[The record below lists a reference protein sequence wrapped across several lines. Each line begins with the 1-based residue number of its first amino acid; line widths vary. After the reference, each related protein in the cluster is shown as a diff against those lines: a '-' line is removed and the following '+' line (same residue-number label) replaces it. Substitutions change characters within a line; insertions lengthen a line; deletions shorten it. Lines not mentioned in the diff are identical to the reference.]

1 MQSLNPR
8 FTREPARVSGTVVI
22 EGCRQVRVVK
32 KTGLWGN
39 VGQAV
44 ARWTKIAWV
53 SQAIRIKLDPILVE
67 QSGGEMHVVGGQ
79 LTFTTFGAEPT
90 HATGAP
96 QKAEL
101 VFEGRLMAR
110 ARKPTEVVKVEFPK
124 LGGELWVEGDGSRV
138 QFKCDPESIDTW
150 QKDFAQ
156 ALKQRKEPFLI
167 LPKELTLQLPSAT
180 FVDIDELLNG
190 RQLKLVIPKHAEA
203 HRYLEISATLR
214 IADQIEAKAELNDV
228 LDVELRRVRRADVQI
243 FVFDERGL
251 RMPGTQY
258 RVTTPDEVRV
268 GTTDAEGAINESKL
282 IECDTFFLEWGED
295 PDIESPAKPA
305 FLFAR
310 YVAFLP
316 SEEGEPEVAIRLRNL
331 GYVAGTESDSL
342 TAFAREYKRDVSE
355 EGDPKLALMKVHDE
369 GRKLRLS

>member
-1 MQSLNPR
+1 
-8 FTREPARVSGTVVI
+8 
-22 EGCRQVRVVK
+22 
-32 KTGLWGN
+32 
-39 VGQAV
+39 
-44 ARWTKIAWV
+44 
-53 SQAIRIKLDPILVE
+53 
-67 QSGGEMHVVGGQ
+67 
-79 LTFTTFGAEPT
+79 TTFGAEPT

-101 VFEGRLMAR
+101 VFEGRWMAR

-214 IADQIEAKAELNDV
+214 IADQIE
-228 LDVELRRVRRADVQI
+228 
-243 FVFDERGL
+243 
-251 RMPGTQY
+251 
-258 RVTTPDEVRV
+258 
-268 GTTDAEGAINESKL
+268 
-282 IECDTFFLEWGED
+282 
-295 PDIESPAKPA
+295 
-305 FLFAR
+305 
-310 YVAFLP
+310 
-316 SEEGEPEVAIRLRNL
+316 
-331 GYVAGTESDSL
+331 
-342 TAFAREYKRDVSE
+342 
-355 EGDPKLALMKVHDE
+355 
-369 GRKLRLS
+369 